1 VSSNLR
7 RVCWELTDPT
17 QRLDDEEGGIGL
29 MSCFQPQLA
38 QFSMFSFQKM
48 VDRMDVT
55 EDDPEFWIEEKLDG
69 ERMQLHMVEDDSVA
83 GGKRFAFWSRK
94 AKDYTY
100 LYGNGFEDDNSALTR
115 HLKDAFDPRVRNI
128 ILDGEMITWDPESD
142 LMVPFGTLKTA
153 ALEQQKNPF
162 STGIRPLFRVF
173 DCLYINDQDIT
184 KFTLRDRYKALT
196 QSVRDVHR
204 RMEIHSH
211 VVAKS
216 VDEIEP
222 LLRKVVAEASEGL
235 VLKNPRSMYRLNSR
249 NDDWM
254 KVKPEYMTEF
264 GESLDCLII
273 GGYYGSGHKGGR
285 LSSFLCGLRVTKNII
300 DSQGENPP
308 YYIPAHDLILICNA
322 GANPMKFYSFFK
334 VGGGFRAEDYDKV
347 MYLTAGKWVTWDRKN
362 PPTEYIEL
370 GGPDGQYE
378 RPDVW
383 IKPSD
388 SVVVEVRAAS
398 VGSSDSFKTKFTL
411 RFPRFKRIRTDKD
424 WQSTLSIDDFIN
436 LKAKAEADR
445 EKEMKVDSSRKRM
458 TKRRKKE
465 LVIAGNDSKIKT
477 PYGGPQTKIF
487 EGLNF
492 CVLSEMLQPVKKSK
506 AEIEE
511 IIKSNGGSIFQSPT
525 AKEQI
530 LCIGDKKVVKVASLI
545 KRGHTNVIKPS
556 WILDALKQ
564 AEIDGPGKERFLVPF
579 EPNHMLHAAPE
590 SREAIAR
597 NVDQYGDSYARD
609 LNPQELKGVLED
621 MMPIK
626 NSTFSPTAF
635 LSELEQRGKGLGELR
650 GSLFRGCVAYLAP
663 SDGKQNSATELE
675 RKVARLRFLFAAG
688 AIAEDLHAEVTHVVV
703 TNEDRGQVRALRQ
716 QIAESGRRKIPRVV
730 GWEWVTESW
739 SEGTLLDEERFA
751 VV

>member
-1 VSSNLR
+1 
-7 RVCWELTDPT
+7 
-17 QRLDDEEGGIGL
+17 
-29 MSCFQPQLA
+29 
-38 QFSMFSFQKM
+38 
-48 VDRMDVT
+48 
-55 EDDPEFWIEEKLDG
+55 
-69 ERMQLHMVEDDSVA
+69 
-83 GGKRFAFWSRK
+83 
-94 AKDYTY
+94 
-100 LYGNGFEDDNSALTR
+100 
-115 HLKDAFDPRVRNI
+115 
-128 ILDGEMITWDPESD
+128 
-142 LMVPFGTLKTA
+142 
-153 ALEQQKNPF
+153 
-162 STGIRPLFRVF
+162 
-173 DCLYINDQDIT
+173 
-184 KFTLRDRYKALT
+184 
-196 QSVRDVHR
+196 
-204 RMEIHSH
+204 
-211 VVAKS
+211 
-216 VDEIEP
+216 
-222 LLRKVVAEASEGL
+222 
-235 VLKNPRSMYRLNSR
+235 
-249 NDDWM
+249 
-254 KVKPEYMTEF
+254 
-264 GESLDCLII
+264 
-273 GGYYGSGHKGGR
+273 
-285 LSSFLCGLRVTKNII
+285 
-300 DSQGENPP
+300 
-308 YYIPAHDLILICNA
+308 
-322 GANPMKFYSFFK
+322 
-334 VGGGFRAEDYDKV
+334 
-347 MYLTAGKWVTWDRKN
+347 
-362 PPTEYIEL
+362 
-370 GGPDGQYE
+370 
-378 RPDVW
+378 
-383 IKPSD
+383 
-388 SVVVEVRAAS
+388 
-398 VGSSDSFKTKFTL
+398 
-411 RFPRFKRIRTDKD
+411 
-424 WQSTLSIDDFIN
+424 
-436 LKAKAEADR
+436 
-445 EKEMKVDSSRKRM
+445 
-458 TKRRKKE
+458 
-465 LVIAGNDSKIKT
+465 
-477 PYGGPQTKIF
+477 
-487 EGLNF
+487 
-492 CVLSEMLQPVKKSK
+492 MLQPVKKSK